1 MTYQSPLAITISRQF
16 GSGGALLGKQLSKNM
31 KMLYFDREI
40 FNNAT
45 EELGL
50 LTGNL
55 EWRDE
60 KITSKWQTLI
70 NTLAYA
76 GAAPYSL
83 SELMMPTDKEV
94 FKAESKIILDAA
106 NEKSTI
112 FVGRCS
118 SHVLQCHP
126 RHISVFLHADMESCV
141 QRVQELYSISANE
154 AVKVIQS
161 VNKSRARYIQTF
173 TGLDM
178 NDVRQY
184 HLSIDTGVLGLK
196 QTEKVICD
204 YVSTRFGDVDFAHV
218 EEQNKTKQG

>member
-1 MTYQSPLAITISRQF
+1 MSDQLPLVITISRQF
-16 GSGGALLGKQLSKNM
+16 GSGGALLGKQLSKKM

-40 FNNAT
+40 FNKAT
-45 EELGL
+45 KELGL

-70 NTLAYA
+70 NTLAFA
-76 GAAPYSL
+76 GSLPYSL
-83 SELMMPTDKEV
+83 SELMMPTDQEV
-94 FKAESKIILDAA
+94 FKAESKIILEAA
-106 NEKSTI
+106 NESTAI

-118 SHVLQCHP
+118 SYILRDHP
-126 RHISVFLHADMESCV
+126 RHISVFLHADLESCAL
-141 QRVQELYSISANE
+141 RVQELYSISANE

-184 HLSIDTGVLGLK
+184 HLSLDTGVLGLK
-196 QTEKVICD
+196 ETEKIICD
-204 YVSTRFGDVDFAHV
+204 YVATRFGDADS
-218 EEQNKTKQG
+218 